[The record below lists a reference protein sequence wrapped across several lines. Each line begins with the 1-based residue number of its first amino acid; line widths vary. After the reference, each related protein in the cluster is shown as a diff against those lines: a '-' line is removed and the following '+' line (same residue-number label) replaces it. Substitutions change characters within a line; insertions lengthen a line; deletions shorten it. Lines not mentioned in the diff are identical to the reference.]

1 MGGRS
6 LLKQE
11 TADFCCGFVGGFGD
25 RLKFPFELLGF
36 THQFSIAELGTQL
49 DGGQ

>member
-1 MGGRS
+1 MGGGS

-11 TADFCCGFVGGFGD
+11 TADFGCGFVGGFGNG
-25 RLKFPFELLGF
+25 LEFPFELLGF
-36 THQFSIAELGTQL
+36 TDQFSIAKLGTQL